1 MADNKDLK
9 DKNVDAENTEESTD
23 TTSESVETETATSET
38 EETASQTEA
47 SVQADSTDEAQ
58 VDADASAQDE
68 EQSGDTSQEGILS
81 AEKASREGFSS
92 GQATVEDFV
101 APDDKIESDMK
112 ADESSNAQPP
122 EGEIDGMAAFFDR
135 PDELMQAA
143 AFARLAKYTKYDAFS
158 PFPIHGMD
166 HAMGLGPS
174 WIPWVTFGAG
184 TGGFILANLL
194 QFGTMTF
201 DWPMIVGGKSFA
213 PWPAFIP
220 IMFELTVLLAGVTTV
235 IVMLIAAGCF
245 RKPRIIDPDITN
257 DRFVLWISAEDETF
271 DFEQVKAFMESLDP
285 VEVRTITKGA

>member
-1 MADNKDLK
+1 MVDDKDLK
-9 DKNVDAENTEESTD
+9 DENADVENVVD
-23 TTSESVETETATSET
+23 SET
-38 EETASQTEA
+38 EEVTPDTETASAETVESTPEVDEQDDALATTTEDAVIAAEEA
-47 SVQADSTDEAQ
+47 SRQ
-58 VDADASAQDE
+58 
-68 EQSGDTSQEGILS
+68 
-81 AEKASREGFSS
+81 GFSS
-92 GQATVEDFV
+92 GQVTAENYISEEEQNMAVEH
-101 APDDKIESDMK
+101 DKNDVPVEP
-112 ADESSNAQPP
+112 AEV
-122 EGEIDGMAAFFDR
+122 DGMAAFFDR

-184 TGGFILANLL
+184 SAGFLTANALE
-194 QFGTMTF
+194 FGMMTF
-201 DWPMIVGGKSFA
+201 NWPMIVGGKSFA

-220 IMFELTVLLAGVTTV
+220 IMFELTVLLAGITTV

-257 DRFVLWISAEDETF
+257 DRFVLWISAEDKTF
-271 DFEQVKAFMESLDP
+271 DIEKVKAFMESLDP